1 MGETGQ
7 THNIALARPIAEYV
21 VSITSDGRVIGQD
34 TVSEALMKD
43 ETLAQEIKYHEALIS
58 QNELGHD
65 EPENDESN
73 IQGKKSGKLVVAE
86 EMSMGRLSWSPRERP
101 FYSFNS

>member
-21 VSITSDGRVIGQD
+21 VYIASDGRVSGQD

-43 ETLAQEIKYHEALIS
+43 NKLAQEVKNHEALIS
-58 QNELGHD
+58 QNELRYD
-65 EPENDESN
+65 EPENNESN

-86 EMSMGRLSWSPRERP
+86 EMSMGRLSWSPRECP